1 MADERESVAAAGRE
15 LAGVVLDAFTRHRLV
30 GIGESHGLQDHHDAL
45 QLLLADP
52 RLPEVADDIVAEFGN
67 ARYQDTMDRF
77 IVGQPVADADLRAVW
92 RNTTQSPRQTWDAP
106 VYEQFYRTVR
116 AVNRARPAGRRIR
129 VLLGDPPIDWA
140 AVTDSSGIGAVIT
153 PRDAHAASVVEQQVL
168 AKGHR
173 ALLCY
178 GAAHLVHPDPSLR
191 MPPSLASII
200 EQRTGERMYTICDLV
215 PSAADPGGLADQ
227 LSRYPRGAVLPAAGT
242 WLGSVDAGL
251 LFHVIAFGPN
261 RAPVNPFRGVPLGS
275 LLDAG
280 LYLGQPADLTAS
292 RPNPAIYLDPAYW
305 KELQRRNTL
314 LGGRAVDLD
323 SYRREQP
330 AQYPLPQLP
339 PLLERGTANPAR
351 N

>member
-1 MADERESVAAAGRE
+1 MANERESVAAASRE
-15 LAGVVLDAFTRHRLV
+15 LAGTVLDAFTRHRLV

-52 RLPEVADDIVAEFGN
+52 RLPEVADDIVVEFGN

-77 IVGQPVADADLRAVW
+77 IAGQPVADADLRAVW

-116 AVNRARPAGRRIR
+116 AVNRARPAGRQIR

-140 AVTDSSGIGAVIT
+140 AITDGSGIGAVLAQ
-153 PRDAHAASVVEQQVL
+153 RNAHAASVVEQQVL
-168 AKGHR
+168 AKGRR

-178 GAAHLVHPDPSLR
+178 GAAHLVHPGLSLR

-200 EQRTGERMYTICDLV
+200 EQRTGERMYTIGDLV
-215 PSAADPGGLADQ
+215 PSAADPGGLAGQ
-227 LSRYPRGAVLPAAGT
+227 LSRYPRGAVIPAAGT

-280 LYLGQPADLTAS
+280 LYLGQPGDLTAS

-314 LGGRAVDLD
+314 LGGRAVNLD

-330 AQYPLPQLP
+330 AQYPLPQLSP
-339 PLLERGTANPAR
+339 PLESGTANPAR

>member
-1 MADERESVAAAGRE
+1 MADERESVAPVGCE
-15 LAGVVLDAFTRHRLV
+15 LAGTVLDAFAGHRLV
-30 GIGESHGLQDHHDAL
+30 GIGESHGLQNHYDAL
-45 QLLLADP
+45 QLLLTDP
-52 RLPEVADDIVAEFGN
+52 RLPEVVDDIVVEFGN
-67 ARYQDTMDRF
+67 ARYRDTMDQF
-77 IVGQPVADADLRAVW
+77 IAGRPVADADLRAVW

-116 AVNRARPAGRRIR
+116 AVNWARPPGRQIR

-140 AVTDSSGIGAVIT
+140 AVTDGSGIGAFLAR
-153 PRDAHAASVVEQQVL
+153 RDAHPASVVEQQVL

-178 GAAHLVHPDPSLR
+178 GAAHLVHPGPGLR
-191 MPPSLASII
+191 VPPSLASII
-200 EQRTGERMYTICDLV
+200 EQRTGERMYTITDLV
-215 PSAADPGGLADQ
+215 PPAAHPGGLAGQ
-227 LSRYPRGAVLPAAGT
+227 LSRYRPGAVIPAGGT

-261 RAPVNPFRGVPLGS
+261 RAPVNPFRGVLLGS

-280 LYLGQPADLTAS
+280 LYLGQPGDLTAS

-305 KELQRRNTL
+305 EELQRRNAL
-314 LGGRAVDLD
+314 PGGRAVNLD
-323 SYRREQP
+323 GYRREQP

-339 PLLERGTANPAR
+339 PSLESGPAIPAR